1 MPTLIRLTLTIR
13 NGSINTVRTDL
24 LSANKL
30 NVALRSVLALIQ
42 DDSPLITKAVMVDLL
57 RRATLNRTRNTK
69 RGEVEIGGEFRSVTT
84 GTIDALTN
92 LIGADAIAGL
102 AADDRRRQHLK
113 NINRALAH
121 QDLCLDVEIDN
132 LELPRIDRLALA
144 PQARVDVPWSGD
156 TILRVTNWN
165 TEIAVI
171 EGRSDQHDRIKI
183 DMHQHPRLFNELMR
197 QQAPFVRVNGGHGR
211 INSSGLRILRHHSLD
226 RLAHNDLPEAL
237 QLHFASG
244 DPIDAPGDA
253 GGRIT

>member
-1 MPTLIRLTLTIR
+1 MSTLIRLTLTIR
-13 NGSINTVRTDL
+13 NGSINTVTTDL

-30 NVALRSVLALIQ
+30 TIALKSVLALIQ
-42 DDSPLITKAVMVDLL
+42 NDSPLITKAVMADLL
-57 RRATLNRTRNTK
+57 RRATLTKTRNTK
-69 RGEVEIGGEFRSVTT
+69 RGEVKVGGEFRSVTA

-92 LIGADAIAGL
+92 LIGADAIVGL

-113 NINRALAH
+113 NINRALAR

-132 LELPRIDRLALA
+132 VVLPRIDRLALA
-144 PQARVDVPWSGD
+144 PQARVDDPWAGD

-183 DMHQHPRLFNELMR
+183 DLHQHPHRFNELMR

-211 INSSGLRILRHHSLD
+211 INSTGLRILRHHSLD

-237 QLHFASG
+237 QLHFAGG
-244 DPIDAPGDA
+244 DVVVEP
-253 GGRIT
+253 